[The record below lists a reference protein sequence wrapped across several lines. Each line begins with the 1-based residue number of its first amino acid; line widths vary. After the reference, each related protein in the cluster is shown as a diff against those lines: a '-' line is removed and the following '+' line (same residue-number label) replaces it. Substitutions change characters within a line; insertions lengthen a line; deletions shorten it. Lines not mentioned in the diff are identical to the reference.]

1 MLWKPEY
8 SPCADLGNFV
18 RGGGELP
25 GTTIQKS
32 SDNCCLSSTKVDVF
46 LSTGYEDHLRGMR
59 LMFI

>member
-8 SPCADLGNFV
+8 SPCADLGIFV

-46 LSTGYEDHLRGMR
+46 LSTGGMR